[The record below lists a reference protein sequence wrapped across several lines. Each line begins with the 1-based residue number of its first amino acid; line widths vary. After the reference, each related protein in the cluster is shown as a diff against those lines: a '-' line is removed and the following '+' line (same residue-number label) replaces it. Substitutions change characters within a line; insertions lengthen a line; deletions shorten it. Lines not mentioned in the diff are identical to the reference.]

1 MCNLQTPFTVSID
14 AFQHHIRQ
22 LPGST
27 FCCLCIRAAPTP
39 SDTIRRSSCNHFT
52 YLGNLVVTTQ
62 GPTASLLET
71 WLAAFAAIPQTHWI
85 PACLCRSR
93 LAVLLFSFVH
103 FSLFTLFKSICI
115 TNFAIMA
122 TVNIRRVIIILSVGI
137 IYSSNPCVRK
147 FPIPSIVIRWNASS
161 QK

>member
-1 MCNLQTPFTVSID
+1 MRNLQTRSTVSID
-14 AFQHHIRQ
+14 ACQHHIRQ

-52 YLGNLVVTTQ
+52 YLGNLVVITQ

-71 WLAAFAAIPQTHWI
+71 WLAAFAAVPQTHWI

-93 LAVLLFSFVH
+93 LAVLSFSFVH
-103 FSLFTLFKSICI
+103 FSIFTLSKAFVSLNQFRNHGYCQYSPGNYNPICLGS
-115 TNFAIMA
+115 F
-122 TVNIRRVIIILSVGI
+122 IRLTLSSGDFR
-137 IYSSNPCVRK
+137 SLLSL
-147 FPIPSIVIRWNASS
+147 
-161 QK
+161 